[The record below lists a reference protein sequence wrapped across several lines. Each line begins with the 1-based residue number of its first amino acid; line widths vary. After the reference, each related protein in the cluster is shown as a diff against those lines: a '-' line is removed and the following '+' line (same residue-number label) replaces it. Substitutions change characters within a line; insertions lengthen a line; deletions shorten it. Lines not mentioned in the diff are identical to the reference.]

1 MTERERALRI
11 KRLKEQRRRAWRRMA
26 IGLRLLVA
34 AIAILLVVWLLVGVT
49 KRVRMSEL
57 AKQNAQL
64 TKLEEDLTKLE
75 QQNKTVEDLIRAC
88 DEALAKYKDVPKTEQ
103 QKRLEQY
110 EDEIVN
116 LNHEIEDASLE
127 AAEVQK
133 QIAEY
138 KKLLSI
144 SAKEEVT
151 LPEPVTEEVLPTEE
165 NPGGEVVEQPTQLV
179 PVEQPTQQVPVEQ
192 PTQII
197 EDDEFEHE

>member
-11 KRLKEQRRRAWRRMA
+11 KHLKEQRRRTWRRMA
-26 IGLRLLVA
+26 IGLRLLA
-34 AIAILLVVWLLVGVT
+34 GAIVILLVVWLLVGVT

-64 TKLEEDLTKLE
+64 TRLEEDLATLE
-75 QQNKTVEDLIRAC
+75 RQNKTVEELIRAC
-88 DEALAKYKDVPKTEQ
+88 EEALSAYKDTPKTEQ

-127 AAEVQK
+127 AEELKAK
-133 QIAEY
+133 ITEY

-144 SAKEEVT
+144 NPREEVT
-151 LPEPVTEEVLPTEE
+151 LPEQVTEEVIPTEE
-165 NPGGEVVEQPTQLV
+165 IPGGEITQPT
-179 PVEQPTQQVPVEQ
+179 EQVPVEP

-197 EDDEFEHE
+197 DDDEFEHE